1 MNLHSKLFLLA
12 AILALSTACSTSD
25 PNESYT
31 KHSEDSRTPK
41 FTERDSSRHPNET
54 LAFFEIK
61 NDQTVVEIWPG
72 GGWYTEILA
81 PYLRP
86 SGTYY
91 AAHFD
96 AQSNIKFFRGMRAKF
111 NQKIASNL
119 NTYDKVIITDFAPPH
134 KVNIAPKETA
144 DRVLTFRNVHNW
156 MRNSSEQAA
165 FNSFYNA
172 LKPGGYLGVVEH
184 RAPDSYTQK
193 EMIETGY
200 VSESYVKQLAENA
213 GFIFSESSE
222 VNSNPKDTK
231 NHPKGVWTLP
241 PSLRLGDKDQEKY
254 LSIGESDRMT
264 LKFKKPI

>member
-1 MNLHSKLFLLA
+1 MNPYTKLTLLA
-12 AILALSTACSTSD
+12 AILALNTACSPSNSND
-25 PNESYT
+25 SYT
-31 KHSEDSRTPK
+31 KHSEDSRTPT

-61 NDQTVVEIWPG
+61 EDQSVVEIWPG
-72 GGWYTEILA
+72 GGWYAEILA

-86 SGTYY
+86 NGTYY

-96 AQSNIKFFRGMRAKF
+96 AQSSIKFFRGMRAKF
-111 NQKIASNL
+111 NQKITSNPSV
-119 NTYDKVIITDFAPPH
+119 YDKTIITDFAPPH
-134 KVNIAPKETA
+134 KVNVAPVETA

-156 MRNSSEQAA
+156 MRSSSEQAA

-184 RAPDSYTQK
+184 RAPNSFTQK
-193 EMIETGY
+193 EMINSGY
-200 VSESYVKQLAENA
+200 VSESYVKQLAKNS
-213 GFIFSESSE
+213 GFIFSGSSE

-241 PSLRLGDKDQEKY
+241 PSLRLGEKDQEKY

-264 LKFKKPI
+264 LKFKKPN